1 MDLSVSDL
9 KEKYELFRVDSSET
23 TEEDV
28 GNLILKNLSY
38 LVKDKSYCI
47 LSISKDI
54 WHRRVAKIR
63 NFFGIGFEEEFFIEL
78 YERDIE
84 IFDEEL
90 ELIQQ
95 YEYYFSQMLDVLDS
109 TNYQEIL
116 KFCDFTDDYYCHNF
130 DFLEAKLDQIHQESR
145 GIFYTDNRTFDTRE
159 SFDKFFDWQLV
170 NIVSMDGKEKVKKL

>member
-38 LVKDKSYCI
+38 LDKDKSYCI

-63 NFFGIGFEEEFFIEL
+63 NFFGIGFEEELFIEL

-95 YEYYFSQMLDVLDS
+95 YE
-109 TNYQEIL
+109 
-116 KFCDFTDDYYCHNF
+116 
-130 DFLEAKLDQIHQESR
+130 
-145 GIFYTDNRTFDTRE
+145 
-159 SFDKFFDWQLV
+159 
-170 NIVSMDGKEKVKKL
+170 